1 MNISFQ
7 YASSIWSIIIWVPPY
22 SQVQSK
28 TVFKSWILFAAVKSA
43 ENRFFNSWATSY
55 SVCGV
60 KRLSSGPLA
69 DMPFGSNQM
78 NRSQTRP
85 RTPGWTKRRKT
96 KICPE
101 LSVSI
106 FENLNL
112 GFPVFDVSRDLKG
125 RIRIGLYRCFLNW
138 NPCRSDKPINTLIKY
153 TGHHKPFSNLKNLRV
168 L

>member
-1 MNISFQ
+1 MIDEYFISICFVHMVH
-7 YASSIWSIIIWVPPY
+7 YYLSAPY

-43 ENRFFNSWATSY
+43 ENRFLNSWATSY

-85 RTPGWTKRRKT
+85 GLKLTQENKKYV
-96 KICPE
+96 
-101 LSVSI
+101 LSCLLVFLRI
-106 FENLNL
+106 F
-112 GFPVFDVSRDLKG
+112 
-125 RIRIGLYRCFLNW
+125 I
-138 NPCRSDKPINTLIKY
+138 
-153 TGHHKPFSNLKNLRV
+153 
-168 L
+168 